1 LARNLSLSTLR
12 TIRIPRVWL
21 VAGGGWVGRAMQILA
36 QLAAVR
42 IMTDSLG
49 VSGYGAF
56 AVLVSLNGW
65 LILSDLCI
73 ATGLQNFVSQAKA
86 AGSQVNDIVITAAV
100 LSLAATCASL
110 LLLLLAG
117 PFLSRALLGNFS
129 SLAQNEM
136 LFAFYAVC
144 LCIGASALGSIA
156 YRVWF
161 AEHRGYLSNLLPA
174 VATVAGTML
183 LWLAA
188 RQDFAQPLTA
198 SVLAYYLPVAI
209 IPLVALGMRIRDAAR
224 RGRFNGA
231 LVGPLLQR
239 GFRFWIFGVLAAGVL
254 QVDYIV
260 MSQVLEEA
268 DIALYSIVARLFA
281 MVLFMYSA
289 LLAALW
295 PLCTEMASR
304 RDWDSLIRAMRR
316 YLLLGLA
323 FAVLSGAVLLAI
335 NPWIMG
341 LLSPA
346 LGIVVPG
353 GIIVLMTVYV
363 LIRIWTD
370 TFAMVLQSMD
380 DLRVLWIVTPVQ
392 SLLSIGLQTVGAQ
405 QFGLV
410 GLICGLIACF
420 VLTTAWA
427 LPYRVLHHVRSPLS

>member
-1 LARNLSLSTLR
+1 
-12 TIRIPRVWL
+12 
-21 VAGGGWVGRAMQILA
+21 MQIVA

-73 ATGLQNFVSQAKA
+73 ATSLQNFVSQARA
-86 AGSQVNDIVITAAV
+86 SGSEVDDIVITAAV
-100 LSLAATCASL
+100 LSLAATATSL

-117 PFLSRALLGNFS
+117 PILSRALLGNFS
-129 SLAQNEM
+129 GLATDEM
-136 LFAFYAVC
+136 LFSFYAVC
-144 LCIGASALGSIA
+144 LCIGGSALGSVA

-174 VATVAGTML
+174 IGTVAGTML
-183 LWLAA
+183 LWLVA
-188 RQDFAQPLTA
+188 RQGFAQPLTM
-198 SVLAYYLPVAI
+198 SVLAYYLPVAV
-209 IPLVALGMRIRDAAR
+209 IPLVALAMRIRVAAR
-224 RGRFNGA
+224 CGRFDGA
-231 LVGPLLQR
+231 LVGPLVRR

-260 MSQVLEEA
+260 LSQVLE
-268 DIALYSIVARLFA
+268 DSDVALYSIVARLFA

-295 PLCTEMASR
+295 PICTEMTSR
-304 RDWDSLIRAMRR
+304 KDWSGLTRTLRK
-316 YLLLGLA
+316 YLLLGMA
-323 FAVLSGAVLLAI
+323 FALVSGAVLLVI
-335 NPWIMG
+335 NPWVMG

-353 GIIVLMTVYV
+353 AIIGLMTIYV
-363 LIRIWTD
+363 LVRIWTD

-380 DLRVLWIVTPVQ
+380 DLRVLWVVTPVQ
-392 SLLSIGLQTVGAQ
+392 SLLSIGLQTLGAQ
-405 QFGLV
+405 YFGMV

-427 LPYRVLHHVRSPLS
+427 LPYRFLHHVRSPLRPSPQD